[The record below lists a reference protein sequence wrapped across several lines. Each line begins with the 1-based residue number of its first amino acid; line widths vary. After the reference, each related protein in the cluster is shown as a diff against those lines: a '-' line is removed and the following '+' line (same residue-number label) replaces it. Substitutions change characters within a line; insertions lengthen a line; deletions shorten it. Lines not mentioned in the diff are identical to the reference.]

1 LLQRIQLNM
10 GGENDTNSTV
20 QVTPSGDPIKINVA
34 DPVAV
39 KHTLDE
45 QIARLLTDELGYEE
59 DNSFSNMKLF
69 LGSIAV
75 VLAAAAQF
83 YPIPFPECRTFLVY
97 AVIIYWIIHVVLQVV
112 YSLADGDC
120 IVLTRTPY
128 LMVTTRMGRYDTR
141 YDVTFG
147 RRRKKLGG
155 TLGRLLPDWAAQL
168 CSARMESPPLA
179 AAQLSVTD
187 YFDVTGRF
195 LRDVFYERISG
206 LATQAETVGKSA
218 SHRD

>member
-1 LLQRIQLNM
+1 MPN
-10 GGENDTNSTV
+10 GSDSNSV
-20 QVTPSGDPIKINVA
+20 QITPAGDPIKINVA
-34 DPVAV
+34 DPVSV

-45 QIARLLTDELGYEE
+45 QIARFLTDELGYEE

-69 LGSIAV
+69 LGSVAV
-75 VLAAAAQF
+75 LLAAAAQF

-97 AVIIYWIIHVVLQVV
+97 AVILYWIIHIVLQLV
-112 YSLADGDC
+112 YLLADGDC
-120 IVLTRTPY
+120 IVLTQAPY
-128 LMVTTRMGRYDTR
+128 LMVTTHMGRYDTR
-141 YDVTFG
+141 YDVTVG

-155 TLGRLLPDWAAQL
+155 ALGRMLPDWAAQL

-179 AAQLSVTD
+179 SAQLRVTE

-206 LATQAETVGKSA
+206 LVTEAEAVSKSA